1 MIRNRINSL
10 HKKPFYLRHKFF
22 TNTSSNVLN
31 ENEVNLNSNNLNIND
46 HNLNEKDNDI
56 GEANNININDNNDD
70 NLNEDDSYNDF
81 NDNDNN
87 LNEDDSYNDFNDDD
101 NNLNEDDSYN
111 NFNND
116 DNDLNEDDSDDNFND
131 DDNNDNLNDN
141 DFNDDDNDLNEDD
154 NFEDDINTIIS
165 EAIVDEAL
173 KSDKLLQ
180 NDCEFGPYFES
191 ITATLLFCW
200 IQKHSISTRAYDEL
214 VDILKHPQFRVS
226 DIISNN
232 RRFREWRRRLPLIPI
247 RSHSIKIST
256 KKTPSIT
263 PSIKPAYYL
272 SISDIIWHI
281 LNNKSI
287 FDRMYFGP
295 AIETEEHSEFWHGE
309 IWGESPCFGDN
320 SIMIRQ
326 VKYQIGEYL
335 CYNDNNRRKLGRLLA
350 ILYGNDGY
358 KLKIQR
364 ILTYN
369 ELPTN
374 FKSNSRS
381 RSYEQ
386 GEFWLLDR
394 NENNAVILI
403 EPQDVIKRVNISQDP
418 NADGHINEIL
428 YKHNNRWKLR
438 SVSLEYKHPS
448 EYAKLELTQNYED
461 ALPQLEK
468 GKIFKINGQD
478 SLIIASIGQITADL
492 PQGNDLTGVKRH
504 IAVKGCRSCQ
514 ATRDIFT
521 NPNLDIAAIS
531 RYHHVTDTQFEEINL
546 ATTIRTAFANST
558 GCLSPNCWKNSKI
571 IKYNYESSFTR
582 REKKFLEIW
591 KHFEYPKQWHKLP
604 NPVGHHDS
612 FMMSDCLRLAMM
624 MPFILNRFLEPSCIK
639 KLDLSTIQQR
649 CNVNQGNAAT
659 KIIITCWK
667 TIAETTAF
675 IFKESFSK
683 DDYMELQ
690 RCLETEMIILS
701 QAFEEFSNLPNLHA
715 NFHLVKNA
723 KTFATLIN
731 SSVGV
736 KEIVHKIFK
745 GMVPKMNRKNIEL
758 DLMK

>member
-1 MIRNRINSL
+1 M
-10 HKKPFYLRHKFF
+10 
-22 TNTSSNVLN
+22 
-31 ENEVNLNSNNLNIND
+31 
-46 HNLNEKDNDI
+46 
-56 GEANNININDNNDD
+56 
-70 NLNEDDSYNDF
+70 
-81 NDNDNN
+81 
-87 LNEDDSYNDFNDDD
+87 
-101 NNLNEDDSYN
+101 
-111 NFNND
+111 
-116 DNDLNEDDSDDNFND
+116 
-131 DDNNDNLNDN
+131 
-141 DFNDDDNDLNEDD
+141 
-154 NFEDDINTIIS
+154 
-165 EAIVDEAL
+165 
-173 KSDKLLQ
+173 
-180 NDCEFGPYFES
+180 
-191 ITATLLFCW
+191 
-200 IQKHSISTRAYDEL
+200 
-214 VDILKHPQFRVS
+214 
-226 DIISNN
+226 
-232 RRFREWRRRLPLIPI
+232 
-247 RSHSIKIST
+247 
-256 KKTPSIT
+256 
-263 PSIKPAYYL
+263 
-272 SISDIIWHI
+272 
-281 LNNKSI
+281 
-287 FDRMYFGP
+287 
-295 AIETEEHSEFWHGE
+295 
-309 IWGESPCFGDN
+309 
-320 SIMIRQ
+320 
-326 VKYQIGEYL
+326 
-335 CYNDNNRRKLGRLLA
+335 A

-403 EPQDVIKRVNISQDP
+403 EPQDVIKRVNISKDP

-461 ALPQLEK
+461 ALPVYKLFVDLYYDDFGTYRNVYHSLGGVYIQFGNMPFNMRKQLKNHFILGFVPFGGNFNEFIKPFINEMKQLEK

-546 ATTIRTAFANST
+546 ATTIVGQKSIATNYGLCTKKSILDHLKRERHLQTPQDVYHLTA
-558 GCLSPNCWKNSKI
+558 GKIQRLLSITMNLLSQ
-571 IKYNYESSFTR
+571 EG
-582 REKKFLEIW
+582 EKKFLEIW

-701 QAFEEFSNLPNLHA
+701 Q
-715 NFHLVKNA
+715 VI
-723 KTFATLIN
+723 TTIIN
-731 SSVGV
+731 Y
-736 KEIVHKIFK
+736 IIILYI
-745 GMVPKMNRKNIEL
+745 NIIKL
-758 DLMK
+758 FQYSCIYYFFFIGI

>member
-1 MIRNRINSL
+1 MSMALSVYGSYPNISL
-10 HKKPFYLRHKFF
+10 M
-22 TNTSSNVLN
+22 SSSIL
-31 ENEVNLNSNNLNIND
+31 D
-46 HNLNEKDNDI
+46 
-56 GEANNININDNNDD
+56 A
-70 NLNEDDSYNDF
+70 DDSYNDF
-81 NDNDNN
+81 NDN
-87 LNEDDSYNDFNDDD
+87 D

-131 DDNNDNLNDN
+131 DDNNDNLTDN
-141 DFNDDDNDLNEDD
+141 DFNDDNNDLNEDD

-214 VDILKHPQFRVS
+214 VDILKHPQFHVS

-232 RRFREWRRRLPLIPI
+232 RRFREWRRHLPLIPI

-350 ILYGNDGY
+350 ILYGNDGH
-358 KLKIQR
+358 KLKIQC

-386 GEFWLLDR
+386 ELPHRTGILMVKQTNNQTNKQL
-394 NENNAVILI
+394 NEQANN
-403 EPQDVIKRVNISQDP
+403 QR
-418 NADGHINEIL
+418 
-428 YKHNNRWKLR
+428 HN
-438 SVSLEYKHPS
+438 
-448 EYAKLELTQNYED
+448 
-461 ALPQLEK
+461 
-468 GKIFKINGQD
+468 
-478 SLIIASIGQITADL
+478 
-492 PQGNDLTGVKRH
+492 
-504 IAVKGCRSCQ
+504 
-514 ATRDIFT
+514 
-521 NPNLDIAAIS
+521 
-531 RYHHVTDTQFEEINL
+531 
-546 ATTIRTAFANST
+546 
-558 GCLSPNCWKNSKI
+558 
-571 IKYNYESSFTR
+571 
-582 REKKFLEIW
+582 
-591 KHFEYPKQWHKLP
+591 
-604 NPVGHHDS
+604 
-612 FMMSDCLRLAMM
+612 
-624 MPFILNRFLEPSCIK
+624 
-639 KLDLSTIQQR
+639 
-649 CNVNQGNAAT
+649 
-659 KIIITCWK
+659 
-667 TIAETTAF
+667 
-675 IFKESFSK
+675 
-683 DDYMELQ
+683 
-690 RCLETEMIILS
+690 
-701 QAFEEFSNLPNLHA
+701 
-715 NFHLVKNA
+715 
-723 KTFATLIN
+723 
-731 SSVGV
+731 
-736 KEIVHKIFK
+736 
-745 GMVPKMNRKNIEL
+745 
-758 DLMK
+758 